1 MSFVLLL
8 RESSH
13 FLVQYHIDDTL
24 QVNSRGFIKH
34 IGEIEIGACYDVKHG
49 IRASEI
55 AKATILGT
63 GSEEMMEALLEDKED
78 EMSDPP
84 IEPPMTPT
92 QDDVAPIEP
101 PMTPTQDE
109 VAPIEPPMPPI
120 QDDTQADTLP
130 STQPAKRQKTSSTTK
145 KLVTK
150 VGLFR

>member
-1 MSFVLLL
+1 MSLRTLL
-8 RESSH
+8 RENSH

-24 QVNSRGFIKH
+24 QVRTRGFIKH

-63 GSEEMMEALLEDKED
+63 GSEEMMDALLEDKED

-84 IEPPMTPT
+84 PPMTLT
-92 QDDVAPIEP
+92 EDDVAPAIDV
-101 PMTPTQDE
+101 PT
-109 VAPIEPPMPPI
+109 
-120 QDDTQADTLP
+120 QDDTQAENLP
-130 STQPAKRQKTSSTTK
+130 PVQPAKRQKTSNTTK

-150 VGLFR
+150 P